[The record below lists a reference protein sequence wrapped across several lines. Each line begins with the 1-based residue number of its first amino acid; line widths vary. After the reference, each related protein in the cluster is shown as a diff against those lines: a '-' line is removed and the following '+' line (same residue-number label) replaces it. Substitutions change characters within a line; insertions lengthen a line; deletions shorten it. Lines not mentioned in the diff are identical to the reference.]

1 MEKNRDN
8 CILLFIEPVEDS
20 KIRKDLKEN
29 FGLEEAKNLYRD
41 LISLAYRK
49 VKHYFNAIPII
60 SYDKTS
66 KKPDLTWLDADDPGF
81 VEYTGKSLEDRIR
94 NTFRLAFFT
103 GAKKAILIDPMT
115 PDVKTSFFDE
125 AFSAINDRT
134 AALGL
139 NDDGSFYLLGLTQSN
154 LKVLDAPGF
163 TFSKSGEILR
173 DRLKKAK
180 LAVFETGTCFQVK
193 DNESLKKWNSGKK
206 IPVSKKNTEIKASP
220 DPGNE
225 NTQKKQ

>member
-8 CILLFIEPVEDS
+8 CIILFIEPVEDA

-41 LISLAYRK
+41 LISAAYRK

-66 KKPDLTWLDADDPGF
+66 KNPDLTWLDSDDPGF
-81 VEYTGKSLEDRIR
+81 VEYTKHSLEDRIR
-94 NTFRLAFFT
+94 DTFRLAFFT

-115 PDVKTSFFDE
+115 PDVTPSFFEE
-125 AFSAINDRT
+125 AFSALNDRT
-134 AALGL
+134 AAIGL
-139 NDDGSFYLLGLTQSN
+139 NEDGSFYLLGLTQAN

-180 LAVFETGTCFQVK
+180 LAVFETGICFSVK
-193 DNESLKKWNSGKK
+193 DAESLKKWNGGKK
-206 IPVSKKNTEIKASP
+206 NSLSKKNAEIKTST
-220 DPGNE
+220 GGSNE
-225 NTQKKQ
+225 NSQKKP